1 MLTAAV
7 GRLQETLLLIVVLC
21 WAWPAAGIV
30 QQPNRPAS
38 GLSLDD
44 LRNITSIECLE
55 RKIQDKNAVCDDA
68 DYAKAESTDPM
79 HVSISY
85 DTREKGGDNAK
96 AHSEPKKLH
105 EQKEVVVKIKRDSS
119 DKSPSE
125 APVVSLYNY
134 PNYREP
140 ACRSD
145 GMIFC
150 DPMFKLTH
158 KERQNISKELV
169 FQAKEH
175 LVVCN
180 DLIREPIDQRHLAP
194 FYLGVALGG
203 LNGHDAEEATLK
215 QYAQLILTEWN
226 MGVAKTQVTRCP
238 NEALLLVLPEEKRAV
253 LVSNGCD
260 YLCAEHGGRAVPE
273 EVEKSLRHG
282 GSVAAA
288 VLAGV
293 RKAYSSIE
301 NSVPEGSP
309 MPSPRGQASS
319 SGSSTDSKN
328 GDNWDNTSSVFLQRV
343 LFAFALGAL
352 ALSLLVGCAVMTM
365 APGLAKRR

>member
-1 MLTAAV
+1 MLATL
-7 GRLQETLLLIVVLC
+7 RQTLLFALALLC
-21 WAWPAAGIV
+21 CAGIV
-30 QQPNRPAS
+30 REPSRPAL

-44 LRNITSIECLE
+44 LRNITTIECLE
-55 RKIQDKNAVCDDA
+55 RKIQDKNAACNDS
-68 DYAKAESTDPM
+68 DYAKTENPAPTHVTITYSTHGQKEPQKQDE
-79 HVSISY
+79 H
-85 DTREKGGDNAK
+85 K
-96 AHSEPKKLH
+96 ATTQKEDH
-105 EQKEVVVKIKRDSS
+105 EQKKVVVKTTYKSS
-119 DKSPSE
+119 DKTESSV
-125 APVVSLYNY
+125 PVVSLYNY

-150 DPMFKLTH
+150 DPMFKLSS
-158 KERQNISKELV
+158 KERENISRELV

-203 LNGHDAEEATLK
+203 LNGNDAEEASLK

-238 NEALLLVLPEEKRAV
+238 NEALLLVLPNEKRAV
-253 LVSNGCD
+253 LVSKSCD
-260 YLCAEHGGRAVPE
+260 YLCAEREGRGVTK
-273 EVEKSLRHG
+273 EVEKALRHG
-282 GSVAAA
+282 EGVAAA
-288 VLAGV
+288 VLAGI
-293 RKAYSSIE
+293 REAYTSIP

-309 MPSPRGQASS
+309 MPSPLSHASASS
-319 SGSSTDSKN
+319 STDRSSKR
-328 GDNWDNTSSVFLQRV
+328 GDDWENSSSVFLQRV

>member
-1 MLTAAV
+1 MREPSRSAPGLTV
-7 GRLQETLLLIVVLC
+7 
-21 WAWPAAGIV
+21 
-30 QQPNRPAS
+30 
-38 GLSLDD
+38 DD

-55 RKIQDKNAVCDDA
+55 RKIQDKNAVCDDS
-68 DYAKAESTDPM
+68 DYAKEESKAPM
-79 HVSISY
+79 HVTITY
-85 DTREKGGDNAK
+85 DTHGKGEENATAHKEPEK
-96 AHSEPKKLH
+96 HH
-105 EQKEVVVKIKRDSS
+105 EQRKVVVKIKQESS
-119 DKSPSE
+119 DKPKIE

-134 PNYREP
+134 PSYREP

-150 DPMFKLTH
+150 DPMFKLTS
-158 KERQNISKELV
+158 KERDNISRELV
-169 FQAKEH
+169 YQAKEH

-180 DLIREPIDQRHLAP
+180 DLIREPINQRHLAP

-203 LNGHDAEEATLK
+203 LNGSDAEEATLK

-226 MGVAKTQVTRCP
+226 MGVARTQVTRCP
-238 NEALLLVLPEEKRAV
+238 NEALLLVLPKEKRAV
-253 LVSNGCD
+253 LVSKGCD
-260 YLCAEHGGRAVPE
+260 YLCAERGGRAVSE
-273 EVEKSLRHG
+273 EVERSLRHG
-282 GSVAAA
+282 EGVAAA

-293 RKAYSSIE
+293 RKAYGVIP

-309 MPSPRGQASS
+309 MPSPRGQASA
-319 SGSSTDSKN
+319 SGSSKEEASKN
-328 GDNWDNTSSVFLQRV
+328 GDDWANNTSVFLERF

>member
-1 MLTAAV
+1 MPTSAV
-7 GRLQETLLLIVVLC
+7 GRLQETLLLTFVLS
-21 WAWPAAGIV
+21 WAGPAAGIV

-55 RKIQDKNAVCDDA
+55 RKMRDKTAACNDG
-68 DYAKAESTDPM
+68 DYAKAESTAPM
-79 HVSISY
+79 HVRISY
-85 DTREKGGDNAK
+85 DSREEGVEKAK
-96 AHSEPKKLH
+96 AHSEPKNHH
-105 EQKEVVVKIKRDSS
+105 EQKKVVVKIKRDSS
-119 DKSPSE
+119 EKSESA

-158 KERQNISKELV
+158 KERENISKELV

-203 LNGHDAEEATLK
+203 MNGHDVEEATLR

-238 NEALLLVLPEEKRAV
+238 NEAMLLVLPEEKRAV

-260 YLCAEHGGRAVPE
+260 YLCAEQGGRAVPE
-273 EVEKSLRHG
+273 EVEKALRRG
-282 GSVAAA
+282 ESVAAA

-309 MPSPRGQASS
+309 MPSPRSS

-328 GDNWDNTSSVFLQRV
+328 ADNWDNTSSVFLQRV

>member
-1 MLTAAV
+1 MLAI
-7 GRLQETLLLIVVLC
+7 LCLVLSF
-21 WAWPAAGIV
+21 AWPAAGIV
-30 QQPNRPAS
+30 RESSWPAT
-38 GLSLDD
+38 GLSVDD
-44 LRNITSIECLE
+44 LRNITTIECLE
-55 RKIQDKNAVCDDA
+55 RKIQDKNAVCNES
-68 DYAKAESTDPM
+68 DYAKDEGTAPM

-85 DTREKGGDNAK
+85 HMRGKGQGDAA
-96 AHSEPKKLH
+96 AHKESERH
-105 EQKEVVVKIKRDSS
+105 QEQREVVVKIKRDSS
-119 DKSPSE
+119 AKPEPE

-140 ACRSD
+140 ACRSG

-150 DPMFKLTH
+150 DPMFKFTS
-158 KERQNISKELV
+158 KERENISKELV
-169 FQAKEH
+169 LQAKEH

-203 LNGHDAEEATLK
+203 LNGHDADEATLK

-238 NEALLLVLPEEKRAV
+238 NEALLLVLPKEKRAV
-253 LVSNGCD
+253 LVSKGCD
-260 YLCAEHGGRAVPE
+260 YLCAEHSGRVVPE
-273 EVEKSLRHG
+273 EVERSLRHG
-282 GSVAAA
+282 ESVATA

-293 RKAYSSIE
+293 RRAYSSIE
-301 NSVPEGSP
+301 NTVPEGSP
-309 MPSPRGQASS
+309 MPSPRGEAAS
-319 SGSSTDSKN
+319 SGSSTEGSSKN
-328 GDNWDNTSSVFLQRV
+328 GDNWENTSSVFLQRV

>member
-1 MLTAAV
+1 V
-7 GRLQETLLLIVVLC
+7 QE
-21 WAWPAAGIV
+21 
-30 QQPNRPAS
+30 PNHPAS

-44 LRNITSIECLE
+44 LRNITTIECLE
-55 RKIQDKNAVCDDA
+55 RKIHDKNAACDDS
-68 DYAKAESTDPM
+68 DYAKAESMDPM

-85 DTREKGGDNAK
+85 DTRGKGGENATN
-96 AHSEPKKLH
+96 HNEPKKH
-105 EQKEVVVKIKRDSS
+105 DEPKKVVVKILRGSS
-119 DKSPSE
+119 GKSESE

-150 DPMFKLTH
+150 DPMFKLTS
-158 KERQNISKELV
+158 KERENISKELV

-215 QYAQLILTEWN
+215 QYAQLIMTEWN
-226 MGVAKTQVTRCP
+226 MGVAQTQVTRCP
-238 NEALLLVLPEEKRAV
+238 NEALLLVLPKENRAV
-253 LVSNGCD
+253 LVGNGCD
-260 YLCAEHGGRAVPE
+260 YLCAENGGHAVAE
-273 EVEKSLRHG
+273 AVEKSLRHG
-282 GSVAAA
+282 ESVADA
-288 VLAGV
+288 VLVGV
-293 RKAYSSIE
+293 RKAYTSIT

-309 MPSPRGQASS
+309 MPTPRGQASS
-319 SGSSTDSKN
+319 SGSSTDGSSKN
-328 GDNWDNTSSVFLQRV
+328 GDNWDNNSSVFLQRV

-352 ALSLLVGCAVMTM
+352 ALSLLVGFAVMTM